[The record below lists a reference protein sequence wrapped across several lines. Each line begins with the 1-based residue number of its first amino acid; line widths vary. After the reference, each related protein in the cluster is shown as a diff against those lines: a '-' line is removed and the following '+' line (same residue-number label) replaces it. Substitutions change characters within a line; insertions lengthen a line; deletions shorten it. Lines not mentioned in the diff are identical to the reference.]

1 MVKSFVEYMQESEE
15 LLEAVH
21 PEMHEVFTRSE
32 IQELGNKLSKLGLSL
47 QDSEVQPWGPK
58 GFKLKHAKEHHLHI
72 VKVKGSRGYVILYYV
87 NARSADIIDN
97 TTGHE
102 FSNFK
107 EVYEKA
113 EKIFSFNTAVDTKR
127 LRIQRADNK
136 FIYNDPLLRNKRVRD
151 KHLQTFI
158 DKRLEELRAK
168 KVKKSYADEVMQ
180 ELKRY
185 GIGIKGLRVEE
196 GVFYVDEMR
205 VANLSRYITKEIIQ
219 VGLQERPTLKV
230 TVSTKGFTGS
240 TDIRRLINELE
251 DALKAAEALDSIDRT
266 KLNQN

>member
-1 MVKSFVEYMQESEE
+1 MQSFTDYIKESEE

-21 PEMHEVFTRSE
+21 PEMYEMFTKSE
-32 IQELGNKLSKLGLSL
+32 IHELGNKLSKLGLSL
-47 QDSEVQPWGPK
+47 QNSEVQPWGPK

-136 FIYNDPLLRNKRVRD
+136 FIYNDPLLRNQKARD
-151 KHLQTFI
+151 R
-158 DKRLEELRAK
+158 RLEELRAK
-168 KVKKSYADEVMQ
+168 KEKKSYADEVMQ

-240 TDIRRLINELE
+240 TDIGRLINELE
-251 DALKAAEALDSIDRT
+251 DALKAAEALDSIDRR

>member
-1 MVKSFVEYMQESEE
+1 MQSFTDYIKESEE

-21 PEMHEVFTRSE
+21 PEMHEMFTRSE

-113 EKIFSFNTAVDTKR
+113 EKIFSFSTAVDTKR

-136 FIYNDPLLRNKRVRD
+136 FIYNDPLLRNQRAR
-151 KHLQTFI
+151 
-158 DKRLEELRAK
+158 DKRLQELRAK
-168 KVKKSYADEVMQ
+168 KEKNSYADEVMQ

-240 TDIRRLINELE
+240 TDIGRLINELE
-251 DALKAAEALDSIDRT
+251 DALKAAEALDSIDRR

>member
-1 MVKSFVEYMQESEE
+1 MQSFTDYIKESEE

-21 PEMHEVFTRSE
+21 PEMYEMFTKSE
-32 IQELGNKLSKLGLSL
+32 IHELGNKLSKLGLSL
-47 QDSEVQPWGPK
+47 QNSEVQPWGPK

-136 FIYNDPLLRNKRVRD
+136 FIYNDPLLRNQRAR
-151 KHLQTFI
+151 

-168 KVKKSYADEVMQ
+168 KEKKSYADEVMQ

-240 TDIRRLINELE
+240 TDIGRLINELE
-251 DALKAAEALDSIDRT
+251 DALKAAEALDSIDRR